1 MSDFKKIHLIILFI
15 LFMITVLSVESSFCQ
30 TEQNFKINVIPTP
43 LETILYNGHFKI
55 TSDTRIYFNQE
66 AIVAVDYFLDKIKT
80 STGIELRTVNDST
93 KNIIQFV
100 KDSSLK
106 QLGEGSY
113 KLEINTSG
121 IRISSHDEAGFF
133 YAVHTVLQLLPAE
146 VFSDHKVVSLSL
158 KLPYVFIKDT
168 PKYSWRS
175 FMLDSGRQ
183 FQTKEFIKRY
193 LDYLAML
200 KINVF
205 HWHLT
210 EGQGW
215 RIQINKY
222 PKLTKVGGFVAQG
235 EEQQGFYTQEEIKEI
250 VQYAKDRFI
259 TVVPEIDLPG
269 HSEAA
274 LNAYPEYTCFREP
287 PETVMEY
294 SSNLFCGGDEKTY
307 TFIQNIL
314 DEVCKLF
321 PSKYIHLGG
330 DEAPKDNW
338 DSCIVCQKRMKEEGL
353 KNSHELQV
361 YFSTRLAN
369 YLKTKG
375 KKVILWGDIVEKDGP
390 RLPDNVIIYWW
401 NYRKNKDLAFQNAI
415 KNNYQIIC
423 GTNYYTYLNFPVT
436 QWSNYKSDRTFN
448 IRTAYEKNPSDILNP
463 SKLVLGVGTCL
474 WTDWYV
480 TMSMIDKRVFPRI
493 FVMAEQM
500 WNSGEKITFE
510 DFYQRVKSQYDRL
523 KILRINYGPAME
535 NEITKDF
542 SWD

>member
-1 MSDFKKIHLIILFI
+1 MNDFKKIRLIILFI
-15 LFMITVLSVESSFCQ
+15 PFMFNVLSVEYTFCQ
-30 TEQNFKINVIPTP
+30 TEQNFKINIIPTP
-43 LETILYNGHFKI
+43 LETILYDGHFEI
-55 TSDTRIYFNQE
+55 TSDTRISFNQE
-66 AIVAVDYFLDKIKT
+66 AEVAVDYIFDKIKT
-80 STGIELRTVNDST
+80 SSGIQLRAGNESR
-93 KNIIQFV
+93 KNIIQFI
-100 KDSSLK
+100 KDSTLK
-106 QLGEGSY
+106 QLGEESY
-113 KLEINTSG
+113 TIEINTEGIKISANDGSG
-121 IRISSHDEAGFF
+121 HF
-133 YAVHTVLQLLPAE
+133 YAVQTLLQMLPTQIY
-146 VFSDHKVVSLSL
+146 SKCKVESLSL
-158 KLPYVFIKDT
+158 KLPCLMIRDF

-183 FQTKEFIKRY
+183 YQTIEFIKRY
-193 LDYLAML
+193 LDYLAIL

-222 PKLTKVGGFVAQG
+222 PKLTDVGGFVAQG

-274 LNAYPEYTCFREP
+274 LNAYPEYTCFSEL

-294 SSNLFCGGDEKTY
+294 SPNLFCGGDEKTY
-307 TFIQNIL
+307 TFIENIL
-314 DEVCKLF
+314 DEVCELF
-321 PSKYIHLGG
+321 PSQYIHLGG

-338 DSCIVCQKRMKEEGL
+338 DTCIVCQERLKKEGL

-369 YLKTKG
+369 YLKAKG

-401 NYRKNKDLAFQNAI
+401 NYRKNKDLAFQNAM
-415 KNNYQIIC
+415 KNDYQIIC

-436 QWSNYKSDRTFN
+436 PWSRYKADRTFD
-448 IRTAYEKNPSDILNP
+448 IRTAYEENPSDILNP

-474 WTDWYV
+474 WTDWHV

-500 WNSGEKITFE
+500 WNSKKKIPFE

>member
-1 MSDFKKIHLIILFI
+1 MNDFKKIRLIILFI
-15 LFMITVLSVESSFCQ
+15 PFMFNVLSVEYTFCQ
-30 TEQNFKINVIPTP
+30 TEQNFKINIIPTP
-43 LETILYNGHFKI
+43 LETILYDGHFEI
-55 TSDTRIYFNQE
+55 TSDTRISFNQE
-66 AIVAVDYFLDKIKT
+66 AEVAVDYIFDKIKT
-80 STGIELRTVNDST
+80 SSGIQLRAGNESR
-93 KNIIQFV
+93 KNIIQFI
-100 KDSSLK
+100 KDSTLK
-106 QLGEGSY
+106 QLGEESY
-113 KLEINTSG
+113 TIEINTEGIKISANDGSG
-121 IRISSHDEAGFF
+121 HF
-133 YAVHTVLQLLPAE
+133 YAVQTLLQMLPTQIY
-146 VFSDHKVVSLSL
+146 SKCKVESLSL
-158 KLPYVFIKDT
+158 KLPCLMIRDF

-183 FQTKEFIKRY
+183 YQTIEFIKRY
-193 LDYLAML
+193 LDYLAIL

-222 PKLTKVGGFVAQG
+222 PKLTDVGGFVAQG

-274 LNAYPEYTCFREP
+274 LNAYPEYTCFSEL

-294 SSNLFCGGDEKTY
+294 SPNLFCGGDEKTY
-307 TFIQNIL
+307 TFIENIL
-314 DEVCKLF
+314 DEVCELF
-321 PSKYIHLGG
+321 PSQYIHLGG

-338 DSCIVCQKRMKEEGL
+338 DTCIVCQERLKKEGL

-369 YLKTKG
+369 YLKAKG

-390 RLPDNVIIYWW
+390 RLPDNVMIYWW
-401 NYRKNKDLAFQNAI
+401 NYRKNKDLAFQNAM
-415 KNNYQIIC
+415 KNDYQIIC

-436 QWSNYKSDRTFN
+436 PWSRYKADRTFD
-448 IRTAYEKNPSDILNP
+448 IRTAYEENPSDILNP

-474 WTDWYV
+474 WTDWHV

-500 WNSGEKITFE
+500 WNSKKKIPFE